1 MILPWIT
8 LAAVQAGVYTRLT
21 RGQLLLDPRVGIA

>member
-8 LAAVQAGVYTRLT
+8 LAAVQAAIYTRLT
-21 RGQLLLDPRVGIA
+21 CGQLLDPRVRIA